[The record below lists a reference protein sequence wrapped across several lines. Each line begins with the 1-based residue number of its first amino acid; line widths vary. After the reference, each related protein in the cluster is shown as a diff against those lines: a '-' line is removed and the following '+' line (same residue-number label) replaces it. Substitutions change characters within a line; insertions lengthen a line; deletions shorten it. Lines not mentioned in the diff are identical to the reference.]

1 MELSI
6 FMFAAKCREKTD
18 EAFLANS
25 ETKLLQLFLQNA
37 HTKQFRLGLQ
47 KVYFG
52 VFVFVFFSQRG
63 RKEQE
68 LFI

>member
-6 FMFAAKCREKTD
+6 FMFAAKCREKND

-25 ETKLLQLFLQNA
+25 ETKHLQLFLQNA

-52 VFVFVFFSQRG
+52 VFVFVFSQRG